1 MSKTKGR
8 KRARDPDE
16 KLKNAILGVFTGRPG
31 KTYNYKQ
38 VSKLLGIRDVSAR
51 KRILALMKQLASQDN
66 LDEIYTGKFKL
77 KSKGGYVFGTVQLT
91 QQGYGFVQA
100 DAVEQDI
107 FVSRNNLNRALDG
120 DYVKVYLYARRKGK
134 RMEGEVVEVIERS
147 RKTFVGLVEVSGNF
161 AFLNPDSRKMP
172 YDLFIPPEKLRGAG
186 HGQKAVARIAGWP
199 AHAKNPMGEIIE
211 VLGDPGDNDVEMH
224 SILAEFELPHTFP
237 EEVEQSA
244 DLVEEA
250 ITPEEVEKRRDFRG
264 ISTFTIDPA
273 DAKDFDD
280 ALSVRKMKNGHWEVG
295 VHIADV
301 THYVSPKSL
310 LDKEAFERGTSV
322 YLVDRVVPMLPEKL
336 SNQVCSLRPEED
348 KLCYSAVFEMDA
360 DAGVVK
366 EWFGRTMIRS
376 CRRFNYQEAQ
386 QVIESGKGDMAT
398 EILSLNTLAQKLRA
412 ERFRKGSFN
421 FERMEVKF
429 EIDEEGRPLSVYY
442 LENKES
448 NQLIEEFML
457 LANRRVA
464 EKIGRQEKPPT
475 FVYRIHDKP
484 NQEKLQGM
492 AYFIRRFGYRIRT
505 DSHKAITQSMN
516 RLFDQVRGKKEQNL
530 IETIAIRTMA
540 KAVYSTINIGH
551 YGLSFDHYTHFT
563 SPIRRYPDILVHRLL
578 DHYLRGGHS
587 RNQEKYEKRC
597 KHLSDMERRAMEA
610 EWASVKYKQ
619 VEFMQDKVGEEF
631 DGVITGVTEWGIY
644 VEIVENKCEG
654 MVAMRDLTDDFYEFD
669 EENFRITGRKTRKE
683 YRLGDKTRILVARAD
698 LSRKQLDFVMA
709 DEQE

>member
-1 MSKTKGR
+1 MSNTKGR
-8 KRARDPDE
+8 KRARDPDK

-38 VSKLLGIRDVSAR
+38 VSKRLGIRDAPAR
-51 KRILALMKQLASQDN
+51 KRVLTLMRQLASQDN
-66 LDEIYTGKFKL
+66 LEEIYTGKFKL

-91 QQGYGFVQA
+91 QQGYGFVKA
-100 DAVEQDI
+100 DAAEEDI
-107 FVSRNNLNRALDG
+107 FVSRNSLNRALDG
-120 DYVKVYLYARRKGK
+120 DYVKVYLYAQRKGK

-172 YDLFIPPEKLRGAG
+172 YDLFIPLEKLKGAR

-199 AHAKNPMGEIIE
+199 AHAKNPMGEIVE

-244 DLVEEA
+244 GLVEEA
-250 ITPEEVEKRRDFRG
+250 ITPEEIEKRRDFRG
-264 ISTFTIDPA
+264 TPTFTIDPA
-273 DAKDFDD
+273 DARDFDD

-301 THYVSPKSL
+301 THYVRPKSL

-366 EWFGRTMIRS
+366 EWFGRTVIRS
-376 CRRFNYQEAQ
+376 ARRFNYQEAQ
-386 QVIESGKGDMAT
+386 QVIETGKGDMAG
-398 EILSLNTLAQKLRA
+398 EILSLNTLAKKLRA

-421 FERMEVKF
+421 FERVEVKF

-492 AYFIRRFGYRIRT
+492 AYFIKRFGYQIRT

-530 IETIAIRTMA
+530 VETIAIRTMA

-578 DHYLRGGHS
+578 DHYLRGGQS
-587 RNQEKYEKRC
+587 RNQEKYENRC

-610 EWASVKYKQ
+610 EWASIKYKQ

-631 DGVITGVTEWGIY
+631 DGVITGVTEWGIF
-644 VEIVENKCEG
+644 VEIMENKCEG

-669 EENFRITGRKTRKE
+669 EENFRIIGRNTRKE
-683 YRLGDKTRILVARAD
+683 YRLGDETRILLARAD
-698 LSRKQLDFVMA
+698 LSRKQLDFVIA